1 MFATLD
7 PARNIPWT
15 KPEDIVLD
23 DAFPG
28 IGKPAGIGAIHPVE
42 GGHHTALV
50 AFADGS
56 VRTIADSVD
65 TETLRTFLTR
75 NGLEAVNSNN
85 LDGPGA
91 GPADP
96 DRPPMVKV
104 IAADDGREQGDD
116 LRVIHMGVKPKPL
129 EPLLKSAVNP
139 QGWG

>member
-1 MFATLD
+1 
-7 PARNIPWT
+7 
-15 KPEDIVLD
+15 
-23 DAFPG
+23 
-28 IGKPAGIGAIHPVE
+28 
-42 GGHHTALV
+42 
-50 AFADGS
+50 

-104 IAADDGREQGDD
+104 IAADDGT
-116 LRVIHMGVKPKPL
+116 LRL
-129 EPLLKSAVNP
+129 EID
-139 QGWG
+139 